1 VSAVLGHVVALT
13 RSEERARAAVALG
26 NLLGGELVIVFL
38 RDETVGALLP
48 APGFPQTFPNGR
60 AWRRFLEECV
70 AREES
75 HVDALSSPR
84 GGEPRPAF
92 GFACGPE
99 VVAVVLGTD
108 QRPADLSELRELL
121 PLLAAAF
128 RGERAAAHAEGQ
140 TRLAG
145 QAAAHAEAL
154 ATALDAVRGQL
165 QRALAEAEQARR
177 ELEVANALLQ
187 DQATELELSNAQ
199 LQDQAGELEAQA
211 EELEARS
218 RELQRTNAELE
229 GARET
234 AEAANRAKSD
244 FLATMSHE
252 LRTPLNAIGG
262 HVQLVELGIYG
273 PVTDAQRE
281 ALGRVDRSQRHLLG
295 LINDILNLAR
305 IEAGRIEYR
314 TADVPIVDLLADLQP
329 MIGPQLEAKHHRYE
343 LRGADPDIT
352 VRADP
357 EKLQQVLLNLLSN
370 AVKFTGPG
378 GTITVA
384 CERAD
389 DPAALVR
396 VHVRDT
402 GNGIPSDRLADIFE
416 PFIQVDAN
424 HSREGEGTGLGLA
437 ISRDLVRGMGGEL
450 TVVSTAGDGS
460 TFTIALPRGAAPAEG

>member
-1 VSAVLGHVVALT
+1 MRAILGQVVALA
-13 RSEERARAAVALG
+13 RAEERASAAVTLG
-26 NLLGGELVIVFL
+26 HLLGGEFVIVFL
-38 RDETVGALLP
+38 RDEQVGALLP
-48 APGFPQTFPNGR
+48 APGFPQTLPNGR
-60 AWRRFLEECV
+60 AWRLFLAACV
-70 AREES
+70 AQGES
-75 HVDALSSPR
+75 QVAGLPSPL
-84 GGEPRPAF
+84 GGEPRPAY
-92 GFACGPE
+92 GFACGPD
-99 VVAVVLGTD
+99 VVAVVLGTVR
-108 QRPADLSELRELL
+108 RPADVSELRELL

-140 TRLAG
+140 ARLAG

-154 ATALDAVRGQL
+154 ATALDALRGQL
-165 QRALAEAEQARR
+165 QRALARAEQAREAL
-177 ELEVANALLQ
+177 ELVNAQLQ
-187 DQATELELSNAQ
+187 DQATELELSNAL
-199 LQDQAGELEAQA
+199 LQEQAGELEAQA

-218 RELQRTNAELE
+218 RELQRTNVELE
-229 GARET
+229 AARQA

-262 HVQLVELGIYG
+262 HVQLVELGIHG

-281 ALGRVDRSQRHLLG
+281 ALGRINRSQRHLLG

-305 IEAGRIEYR
+305 IEAGRVEYR
-314 TADVPIVDLLADLQP
+314 TADVPIADLLADLQP
-329 MIGPQLEAKHHRYE
+329 MIAPQLAARRHRYE
-343 LRGADPDIT
+343 LRGVKADLT

-384 CERAD
+384 CESTD

-402 GNGIPSDRLADIFE
+402 GHGIPPDRLTDIFE
-416 PFIQVDAN
+416 PFVQVDAS

-437 ISRDLVRGMGGEL
+437 ISRDLVRGMGGDL
-450 TVVSTAGDGS
+450 TVVSTAGGGS
-460 TFTIALPRGAAPAEG
+460 TFTIALPRGTTPAGG